1 MFKAK
6 QNKSAANRCISHAII
21 SLGLIFLLIEFFDE
35 FHYGIQSAILPAL
48 RSDMGLSYAQVG
60 LLLGLPYVIG
70 TFIEPLL
77 MLLGDTRLRKHLMI
91 AGGLTIV
98 LALFLLASAISFP
111 VVLASFIISF
121 PASGA
126 FVTLSQA
133 TLMDFNPGRENQMM
147 ARWTVAGSLGNVLGP
162 LVLAGGLALA
172 FGWRW
177 AFAGLG
183 LMAFI
188 LTIILLRQSIATQ
201 KLINERGA
209 GTNPVGLKWLLQN
222 LWEALRNAHLLRW
235 VLLLQLSD
243 LMLDV
248 FTGYV
253 ALYFTDVVGMKA
265 AQASLLLGVLM
276 VSGLIADLVLIPLL
290 ERIPGRN
297 VVRISAIL
305 AAIIYPAWLLV
316 RWIPAK
322 IALLIMIRF
331 TTIGWYQVLQGEAYA
346 AMPGKSGTVMAVS
359 SLGGIAG
366 GALIWLI
373 GWFAGQ
379 AGLNAAMWLL
389 LLGPLSLVLFVPGV
403 DRKRTQDKIAADVTI
418 PSPKDDGF
426 SRHARRNRPR

>member
-1 MFKAK
+1 MFKPK
-6 QNKSAANRCISHAII
+6 QNKSATNRRISRGVI
-21 SLGLIFLLIEFFDE
+21 SLGLVFLLIEFFDE

-48 RSDMGLSYAQVG
+48 RSDMALSYAQVG

-70 TFIEPLL
+70 TLIEPLL
-77 MLLGDTRLRKHLMI
+77 MLLGDTRWRKRLMV

-98 LALFLLASAISFP
+98 LALFLLASAVSFP
-111 VVLASFIISF
+111 VVLAGFIISF

-162 LVLAGGLALA
+162 LVLAGGLALT

-183 LMAFI
+183 LMSFI
-188 LTIILLRQSIATQ
+188 LTIILLHQNVAARKIIGERSEETHPEE
-201 KLINERGA
+201 LIG
-209 GTNPVGLKWLLQN
+209 LLQN
-222 LWEALRNAHLLRW
+222 LWGALRNVHLLRW

-265 AQASLLLGVLM
+265 AQASLLLSVLM
-276 VSGLIADLVLIPLL
+276 VSGLTADLVLIPLL

-305 AAIIYPAWLLV
+305 AVIVYPAWLLIP
-316 RWIPAK
+316 WIPAK
-322 IALLIMIRF
+322 IILLVLIRF

-373 GWFAGQ
+373 GWVAGQ

-389 LLGPLSLVLFVPGV
+389 LLGPLNLILFVPGV
-403 DRKRTQDKIAADVTI
+403 EQKQTQNQIAVDVEE
-418 PSPKDDGF
+418 
-426 SRHARRNRPR
+426 

>member
-1 MFKAK
+1 MFKPN
-6 QNKSAANRCISHAII
+6 QNKSAANRSISRGII
-21 SLGLIFLLIEFFDE
+21 SLGLVFLLIEFFDE

-48 RSDMGLSYAQVG
+48 RSDMALSYAQVG
-60 LLLGLPYVIG
+60 LLLGLPYAIG

-77 MLLGDTRLRKHLMI
+77 MLLGDTRLRKRLMI
-91 AGGLTIV
+91 AGGSTIV
-98 LALFLLASAISFP
+98 LAMFLLASAISFP
-111 VVLASFIISF
+111 VMLAGFIISF

-177 AFAGLG
+177 AFAGLA
-183 LMAFI
+183 LMAFT
-188 LTIILLRQSIATQ
+188 LTITLLRQSVPARKTIGERSEETHPEE
-201 KLINERGA
+201 LIG
-209 GTNPVGLKWLLQN
+209 LLQN
-222 LWEALRNAHLLRW
+222 LWQALQNVHLLRW

-297 VVRISAIL
+297 VVRSSAIL

-316 RWIPAK
+316 PWIPAK
-322 IALLIMIRF
+322 IALLILIRF

-359 SLGGIAG
+359 SLGGISS

-373 GWFAGQ
+373 GWVAGQ

-403 DRKRTQDKIAADVTI
+403 ERKRTQDKIAVDME
-418 PSPKDDGF
+418 K
-426 SRHARRNRPR
+426 